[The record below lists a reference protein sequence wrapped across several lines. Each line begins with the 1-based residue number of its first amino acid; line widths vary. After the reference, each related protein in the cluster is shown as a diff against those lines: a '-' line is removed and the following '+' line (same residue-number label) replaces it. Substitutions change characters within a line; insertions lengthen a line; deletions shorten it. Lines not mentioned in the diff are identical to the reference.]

1 MNILSRTARLIS
13 AAIAATTMLVIFSS
27 IVSIAEPQRS
37 ELMAKSQRLENVPS
51 TTTTLALASNVSD
64 KSGK

>member
-13 AAIAATTMLVIFSS
+13 AAIAATTTLVIFSS
-27 IVSIAEPQRS
+27 IVSIAELQRS